1 VRGAAHRLG
10 NIAAAIGGSQFW
22 RFLRASRRTQVGLAI
37 VAFWVLAS
45 LLAPVVSPYSPVEP
59 HPADILQPPSSRYL
73 LGTDGD
79 GFDVLS
85 RILWA
90 PRVDLA
96 IAVVA
101 TTLAV
106 IIGVIIGAFAGYF
119 GGKRGVYG
127 KLAGVA
133 MRIVDVSLAFP
144 LFIFALTLVGMLGPK
159 VTTLVVA
166 LTFVSIP
173 PLVWLTRSQ
182 VLSVREMT
190 FVEAARC
197 SGNSEWR
204 AVLRHV
210 LPNSLPAPLAQVS
223 VILGGAILA
232 TAGLSFVGA
241 GVRVPTPE
249 WGLMIA
255 EGSSALITG
264 QWWASV
270 FPGVAIGTCVLG
282 FGLLADG
289 LRVYLDPRQRR
300 QAERTVLGL
309 PIEAVA
315 EAFRGS
321 AATEESDSIPAA
333 AAGTATLNQP

>member
-1 VRGAAHRLG
+1 MASLLARVRRTQL
-10 NIAAAIGGSQFW
+10 W
-22 RFLRASRRTQVGLAI
+22 RFAAVSRRTQAGLIIVG
-37 VAFWVLAS
+37 VWVLEAVIAP
-45 LLAPVVSPYSPVEP
+45 LAAPYSPVQP
-59 HPADILQPPSSRYL
+59 HPALWQPPSGRFL

-79 GFDVLS
+79 GFDIFS

-90 PRVDLA
+90 PRIDLTIA
-96 IAVVA
+96 LASTAMAVV
-101 TTLAV
+101 
-106 IIGVIIGAFAGYF
+106 IGVPTGAFAGYF
-119 GGKRGVYG
+119 GGRRGPLGATAAV
-127 KLAGVA
+127 V

-144 LFIFALTLVGMLGPK
+144 VFVFALTLTGMLGP
-159 VTTLVVA
+159 TLGNLIAA

-210 LPNSLPAPLAQVS
+210 LPNSVAAPLAQLS

-232 TAGLSFVGA
+232 TAGLSFIGA
-241 GVRVPTPE
+241 GVRIPTPE
-249 WGLMIA
+249 WGQMIS

-270 FPGVAIGTCVLG
+270 FPGIALGSCVLG
-282 FGLLADG
+282 FALLGDG
-289 LRVYLDPRQRR
+289 LRIYLDPKQRR
-300 QAERTVLGL
+300 QSERSVAGL
-309 PIEAVA
+309 PLESAA
-315 EAFRGS
+315 EALAGYS
-321 AATEESDSIPAA
+321 TLDVTDTAGATPHH
-333 AAGTATLNQP
+333 TASVSP